1 MLSFFRLIRS
11 YLLKLR
17 QEDGYETYRERE
29 MKELSKIMQNRIQHL
44 QNPPDCEKARKVV
57 CSINKG
63 MYQPEQQTI
72 MQITITDEEIKYFVL
87 TYDNILGCGF
97 GCQIHHVA
105 YCMVV
110 AYATSRTLVLESK
123 GWRYNRQG
131 WDKVFMPVSDSCT
144 SASGSSRADW
154 GCK

>member
-1 MLSFFRLIRS
+1 MVCKNALLVFRLIRS

-63 MYQPEQQTI
+63 VYKNYNFFCRAQ
-72 MQITITDEEIKYFVL
+72 
-87 TYDNILGCGF
+87 DN
-97 GCQIHHVA
+97 
-105 YCMVV
+105 
-110 AYATSRTLVLESK
+110 S
-123 GWRYNRQG
+123 
-131 WDKVFMPVSDSCT
+131 
-144 SASGSSRADW
+144 
-154 GCK
+154 